1 MSAED
6 RVAVVTYD
14 SEARVIVPSTLCVN
28 RQSIIERIRQVT
40 SGGTTALHDGWL
52 LGAEEVARQKTPTS
66 LNRVLLL
73 SDGNANVG
81 LQDVDAIKSQCAQL
95 ADNEVTTSTYGLGHQ
110 FNEHLMICLLYTSPS
125 PRDATLSRM
134 PSSA

>member
-1 MSAED
+1 MF
-6 RVAVVTYD
+6 RL
-14 SEARVIVPSTLCVN
+14 LCV
-28 RQSIIERIRQVT
+28 SIGNPSLSVFGRSPLAAQT
-40 SGGTTALHDGWL
+40 LHDGWL

-95 ADNEVTTSTYGLGHQ
+95 ADNEVTTSTYGLDHQ
-110 FNEHLMICLLYTSPS
+110 FNEHLMIGMADGSRPGLLW
-125 PRDATLSRM
+125 
-134 PSSA
+134 